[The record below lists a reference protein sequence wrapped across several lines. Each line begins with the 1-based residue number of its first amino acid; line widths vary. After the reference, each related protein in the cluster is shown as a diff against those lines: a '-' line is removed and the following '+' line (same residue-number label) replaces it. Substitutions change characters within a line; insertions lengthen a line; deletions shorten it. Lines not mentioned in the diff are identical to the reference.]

1 MSMVYFFVPGKVQG
15 KARPRFSSRSG
26 TVYTPGKTKSY
37 ERQIAEAYEAQH
49 GPCFE
54 GAVMV
59 VIEAVFSIPKSWT
72 RAKKAEAM
80 AGKLPPGKPDIDN
93 ILKVV
98 LDGLNCVAYE
108 DDKQVVLTQCK
119 KVYADTTRPAGLQV
133 HVFQMDNAKRIL
145 LTREG
150 LSMIDTTGS
159 LLSRQVR
166 RKIERQKNKNATLTV
181 KPEYLKDLCAQAVKQ
196 EAAKLATHAKNEAVS
211 RLFEEL
217 IAIPVMV
224 IHDHFGEL
232 MKKDGREERFAE
244 MCLELYDTVEKGFVT
259 PAELRQC
266 LFEEAGVRF
275 KHPSGSLASE
285 RKEATKV

>member
-1 MSMVYFFVPGKVQG
+1 
-15 KARPRFSSRSG
+15 
-26 TVYTPGKTKSY
+26 
-37 ERQIAEAYEAQH
+37 
-49 GPCFE
+49 
-54 GAVMV
+54 
-59 VIEAVFSIPKSWT
+59 
-72 RAKKAEAM
+72 
-80 AGKLPPGKPDIDN
+80 
-93 ILKVV
+93 
-98 LDGLNCVAYE
+98 
-108 DDKQVVLTQCK
+108 
-119 KVYADTTRPAGLQV
+119 
-133 HVFQMDNAKRIL
+133 
-145 LTREG
+145 
-150 LSMIDTTGS
+150 MIDTTGS

-181 KPEYLKDLCAQAVKQ
+181 KPEYLKDLCSQAVQQ

-275 KHPSGSLASE
+275 NHPGGSLTSE

>member
-1 MSMVYFFVPGKVQG
+1 
-15 KARPRFSSRSG
+15 
-26 TVYTPGKTKSY
+26 
-37 ERQIAEAYEAQH
+37 
-49 GPCFE
+49 
-54 GAVMV
+54 
-59 VIEAVFSIPKSWT
+59 
-72 RAKKAEAM
+72 
-80 AGKLPPGKPDIDN
+80 
-93 ILKVV
+93 
-98 LDGLNCVAYE
+98 
-108 DDKQVVLTQCK
+108 
-119 KVYADTTRPAGLQV
+119 
-133 HVFQMDNAKRIL
+133 
-145 LTREG
+145 
-150 LSMIDTTGS
+150 MIDTTGS

-196 EAAKLATHAKNEAVS
+196 EATKLAAHAKNEAVS

-232 MKKDGREERFAE
+232 MKREGREERFAE

-275 KHPSGSLASE
+275 KHPSSLASG

>member
-1 MSMVYFFVPGKVQG
+1 
-15 KARPRFSSRSG
+15 
-26 TVYTPGKTKSY
+26 
-37 ERQIAEAYEAQH
+37 
-49 GPCFE
+49 
-54 GAVMV
+54 
-59 VIEAVFSIPKSWT
+59 
-72 RAKKAEAM
+72 
-80 AGKLPPGKPDIDN
+80 
-93 ILKVV
+93 
-98 LDGLNCVAYE
+98 
-108 DDKQVVLTQCK
+108 
-119 KVYADTTRPAGLQV
+119 
-133 HVFQMDNAKRIL
+133 
-145 LTREG
+145 
-150 LSMIDTTGS
+150 MIDTTGS

-275 KHPSGSLASE
+275 RRPTDSPAGEGMENSK
-285 RKEATKV
+285 

>member
-54 GAVMV
+54 GSVMV
-59 VIEAVFSIPKSWT
+59 VIEAVFPIPKSWP
-72 RAKKAEAM
+72 RAKKAEAL

-98 LDGLNCVAYE
+98 LDGLNGIAYE

-119 KVYADTTRPAGLQV
+119 KVYADTNRTAGLQV
-133 HVFQMDNAKRIL
+133 HVCQMDNTNGWHK
-145 LTREG
+145 EG

-181 KPEYLKDLCAQAVKQ
+181 KPEYLKDLCSQAVKQ

-275 KHPSGSLASE
+275 KHPSSLASG

>member
-54 GAVMV
+54 GSVMV
-59 VIEAVFSIPKSWT
+59 VIEAVFPIPKSWP
-72 RAKKAEAM
+72 RAKKAEAL

-98 LDGLNCVAYE
+98 LDGLNGIAYE

-119 KVYADTTRPAGLQV
+119 KVYADTNRTAGLQV
-133 HVFQMDNAKRIL
+133 HVCQMDNTNGWHK
-145 LTREG
+145 EG

-181 KPEYLKDLCAQAVKQ
+181 KPEYLKDLCSQAVKQ
-196 EAAKLATHAKNEAVS
+196 KAAKLATHAKNEAVS

-275 KHPSGSLASE
+275 KRPNGSLPSE